1 MNPSIIL
8 LLSIMHG
15 QFFRSFFSVSHFFSK
30 YLAISCSGGG
40 GGADADDDGGLRS
53 PSCIVRYS

>member
-1 MNPSIIL
+1 
-8 LLSIMHG
+8 MHG